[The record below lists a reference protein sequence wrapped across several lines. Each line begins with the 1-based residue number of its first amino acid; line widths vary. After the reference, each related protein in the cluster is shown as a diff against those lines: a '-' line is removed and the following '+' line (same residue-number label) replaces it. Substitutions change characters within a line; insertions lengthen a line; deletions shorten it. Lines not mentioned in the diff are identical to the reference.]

1 MIQIEIKPMSLDD
14 LTEVIRIERAS
25 FPSPWSEE
33 MFRRELMKNKDF
45 SIFIS
50 AKLNDRLVGYGGI
63 WIIID
68 EAHVVNLAVH
78 PSYRG
83 KGIGRLILLALLEIA
98 QRKGMKRLTLEVRRS
113 NVNAI
118 RFYKRFGF
126 QQRGIRKDYYGSPQK
141 EDAIIMWLDNIQS
154 LNLEGFGRFIDVLR

>member
-78 PSYRG
+78 PSYRR